1 MDNILPTFSVVPKKT
16 FLGFD
21 KSKGHCFTVK
31 KSLTLPFVDFFKLNR
46 SNLQQQI
53 LLVIDGVEYP
63 ALLRLVIQDKS
74 KPIKS
79 GIERNWKYREVL
91 SIGWKGKK
99 DTIEALHSNLPI
111 AVNLVSKGLKNNRE
125 LINFEHLGGNRFY
138 ISFNKTYL

>member
-63 ALLRLVIQDKS
+63 AMLRLVIQDKS

-79 GIERNWKYREVL
+79 GIERNWNYREVL
-91 SIGWKGKK
+91 NIGWKGNK
-99 DTIEALHSNLPI
+99 DTIEALHKNLPI

-138 ISFNKTYL
+138 ISFNRTYL